1 VISSQPQQGN
11 AGIENPSRRLLD
23 RLDHAL
29 RIADVEVDIPA
40 VDHAKALA
48 QVELPRPNAPWILAD
63 KSRLLAHS
71 ARTETCAGPVGG
83 REIERNTEDS
93 EIDSLE
99 VLCVRTAQK
108 AKRSGVA
115 AADGRLR

>member
-1 VISSQPQQGN
+1 MISSQPQQGN

-48 QVELPRPNAPWILAD
+48 QVELPRPDTPRILTD
-63 KSRLLAHS
+63 KSRLLAQS
-71 ARTETCAGPVGG
+71 SRTETRAGPVGG
-83 REIERNTEDS
+83 RKIERNTENG

-99 VLCVRTAQK
+99 VARVRTAQE
-108 AKRSGVA
+108 AERSGVA
-115 AADGRLR
+115 AADGGLR

>member
-1 VISSQPQQGN
+1 MISSQPKQGN
-11 AGIENPSRRLLD
+11 AGIENPSRSLLD

-48 QVELPRPNAPWILAD
+48 QVELPGPNTPRILAD
-63 KSRLLAHS
+63 ESRLLAQG
-71 ARTETCAGPVGG
+71 ARAETRAGSVGG
-83 REIERNTEDS
+83 RKIEGNTENG

-99 VLCVRTAQK
+99 VLCVRTAQE
-108 AKRSGVA
+108 AEGSGVA
-115 AADGRLR
+115 AADGGLR